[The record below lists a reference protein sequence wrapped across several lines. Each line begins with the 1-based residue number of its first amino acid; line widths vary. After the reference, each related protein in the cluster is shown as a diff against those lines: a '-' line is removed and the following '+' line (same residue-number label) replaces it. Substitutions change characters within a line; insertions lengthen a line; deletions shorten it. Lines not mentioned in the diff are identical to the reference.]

1 MKNSRTF
8 YGLFFLTFF
17 IFNSNSLFSQ
27 EDTETV
33 EEVVV
38 TGSYIKGSAT
48 DGASPVEIISRET
61 IDALSASTVADI
73 TANLAINNGSENQVD
88 PFTVGGGQGSSNVN
102 LRGLGLTS
110 TLVLLD
116 GKRHT
121 TAGIPANDGAVY
133 VNTNI
138 IPVNAI
144 ERVEVLK
151 EGAASVYGSDAVAG
165 VVNYIFRRNFDGL
178 EIDVSTQ
185 ETDLGG
191 STDDKVSLIYGKSSE
206 NGNFVFAVSTLD
218 RSPLYG
224 SAFDPSLV
232 PLGISGFG
240 TSFLA
245 LGSGTVESGDYAG
258 TYSFFE
264 NIPDPN
270 CLANKGIVFPQAS
283 GARCGFFYG
292 DRFNVVNDE
301 DHINTY
307 TSFQTELNNGMNFE
321 IDYLTSS
328 IDVND
333 NFQSPSYPALSFA
346 TPANAVLPGRGGSP
360 FPFAVMFI
368 GRALGSAFDSPPAP
382 RSLESERLSLG
393 LTGTLNNG
401 FDFSIDYTVSSE
413 ENFGAQPDTST
424 KRFGNAINGI
434 GGAPGTWN
442 LFDSTSNSQE
452 LIDYISTAQET
463 TYDVGLSV
471 LDIVFTGEVN
481 DVEIATGLQFRKE
494 EYEVSRNDDSIAT
507 FDAQGNLLA
516 FADLIF
522 LAGGIESSADRS
534 AYAVFV
540 EAAKDVSDKLEL
552 RGALRAENLETDST
566 INPKI
571 SMRFQANDNL
581 VLRGSVSTAFREASL
596 SQLNNS
602 QVSLQGIQDFDEAG
616 NPVGAAS
623 FIRIAQAANPN
634 LIPEE
639 STNYNFGA
647 IWTPNGQLSIKFD
660 YWSVDY
666 EDVITIESA
675 QGKVIADPNGP
686 SMLRLVDGTLIGV
699 TTNYKN
705 AADVNTD
712 GYDIEASYLIDSRL
726 GQIELGMN
734 RAHML
739 SYDIPAT
746 GGGMKSVLGLFNHD
760 NFARSLPETKTVLSA
775 SIINGAHSMAAFYR
789 MISDYETTN
798 TPNATAVSLGLGQK
812 IDEFNVLDLKYS
824 YNYEMED
831 SSLRLS
837 LGVKNALDEEVP
849 MFYDTANFSYDTRQH
864 DPRGR
869 TVYIGLKYSR

>member
-1 MKNSRTF
+1 MKNTNNITK
-8 YGLFFLTFF
+8 LFFSI
-17 IFNSNSLFSQ
+17 IFSFSFMHVNAQ
-27 EDTETV
+27 ESESV

-61 IDALSASTVADI
+61 IDALGASTVADI

-88 PFTVGGGQGSSNVN
+88 SFTVGGGQGSSNVN

-133 VNTNI
+133 VNTNV

-191 STDDKVSLIYGKSSE
+191 STDDKVNLIYGTSIE

-224 SAFDPSLV
+224 SAFNPSLV

-270 CLANKGIVFPQAS
+270 CIANKGILFPQAS
-283 GARCGFFYG
+283 GSRCGFFYG

-307 TSFQTELNNGMNFE
+307 TSFQTELDNGMNFE

-346 TPANAVLPGRGGSP
+346 TPANAVIPGKGGSP
-360 FPFAVMFI
+360 FPFAVMFL
-368 GRALGSAFDSPPAP
+368 GRALGSAFDSPAAP

-393 LTGTLNNG
+393 LTGKLNNG
-401 FDFSIDYTVSSE
+401 FDFSVDYTVSSE
-413 ENFGAQPDTST
+413 ENYGSQPDTST

-463 TYDVGLSV
+463 TYDVELSV
-471 LDIVFTGEVN
+471 LDIVLTGEVN
-481 DVEIATGLQFRKE
+481 DIEIATGFQLRNE
-494 EYEVSRNDDSIAT
+494 EYAVSRNDDSIAS
-507 FDAQGNLLA
+507 FDAQGNLLS

-522 LAGGIESSADRS
+522 LGGGIEASADRS

-540 EAAKDVSDKLEL
+540 EAAKDVSDRLEL
-552 RGALRAENLETDST
+552 RGAIRAENLDTDDT
-566 INPKI
+566 INPKV

-581 VLRGSVSTAFREASL
+581 VLRGSVSTSFREASL

-602 QVSLQGIQDFDEAG
+602 GVSLQGIQDFDEAG
-616 NPVGAAS
+616 SPVGAAS
-623 FIRIAQAANPN
+623 FIRIAQASNPN
-634 LIPEE
+634 LKPEE
-639 STNYNFGA
+639 STNLNFGA
-647 IWTPNGQLSIKFD
+647 IWTPNEQLSFKFD
-660 YWSVDY
+660 YWSIDY

-686 SMLRLVDGTLIGV
+686 SMLRLVDGTLIGI

-705 AADVNTD
+705 AAEVNTD
-712 GYDIEASYLIDSRL
+712 GYDIEASYSIDSRI

-739 SYDIPAT
+739 SYEIPAT

-760 NFARSLPETKTVLSA
+760 NFARSLPETKTILSA
-775 SIINGAHSMAAFYR
+775 SLNNGAHSMAAFYR

-798 TPNATAVSLGLGQK
+798 TPNATAISLGLGQK
-812 IDEFNVLDLKYS
+812 IDEFNVLDLNYS

-837 LGVKNALDEEVP
+837 LGIKNALDEEVP

-869 TVYIGLKYSR
+869 TIFMGLKYSR

>member
-1 MKNSRTF
+1 MHVNA
-8 YGLFFLTFF
+8 
-17 IFNSNSLFSQ
+17 Q
-27 EDTETV
+27 ESESV

-61 IDALSASTVADI
+61 IDALGASTVADI

-88 PFTVGGGQGSSNVN
+88 SFTVGGGQGSSNVN

-133 VNTNI
+133 VNTNV

-191 STDDKVSLIYGKSSE
+191 STDDKVNLIYGTSIE

-224 SAFDPSLV
+224 SAFNPSLV

-270 CLANKGIVFPQAS
+270 CIANKGILFPQAS
-283 GARCGFFYG
+283 GSRCGFFYG

-307 TSFQTELNNGMNFE
+307 TSFQTELDNGMNFE
-321 IDYLTSS
+321 VDYLTSS

-346 TPANAVLPGRGGSP
+346 TPANAVIPGKGGSP
-360 FPFAVMFI
+360 FPFAVMFL
-368 GRALGSAFDSPPAP
+368 GRALGSAFDSPAAP

-393 LTGTLNNG
+393 LTGKLNNG
-401 FDFSIDYTVSSE
+401 FDFSVDYTVSSE
-413 ENFGAQPDTST
+413 ENYGSQPDTST

-463 TYDVGLSV
+463 TYDVELSV
-471 LDIVFTGEVN
+471 LDIVLTGEVH
-481 DVEIATGLQFRKE
+481 DIEIATGFQLRNE
-494 EYEVSRNDDSIAT
+494 EYAVSRNDDSIAS
-507 FDAQGNLLA
+507 FDAQGNLLS

-522 LAGGIESSADRS
+522 LGGGIEASADRS

-540 EAAKDVSDKLEL
+540 EAAKDVSDRLEL
-552 RGALRAENLETDST
+552 RGAIRAENLDTDDT
-566 INPKI
+566 INPKV

-581 VLRGSVSTAFREASL
+581 VLRGSVSTSFREASL

-602 QVSLQGIQDFDEAG
+602 GVSLQGIQDFDEAG
-616 NPVGAAS
+616 SPVGAAS
-623 FIRIAQAANPN
+623 FIRIAQASNPN
-634 LIPEE
+634 LKPEE
-639 STNYNFGA
+639 STNLNFGA
-647 IWTPNGQLSIKFD
+647 IWTPNEQLSFKFD

-686 SMLRLVDGTLIGV
+686 SMLRLVDGTLIGI

-705 AADVNTD
+705 AAEVNTD
-712 GYDIEASYLIDSRL
+712 GYDIEASYSIDSRI

-739 SYDIPAT
+739 SYEIPAT

-760 NFARSLPETKTVLSA
+760 NFARSLPETKTILSA
-775 SIINGAHSMAAFYR
+775 SLSNGAHSMAAFYR

-798 TPNATAVSLGLGQK
+798 TPNATAISLGLGQK
-812 IDEFNVLDLKYS
+812 IDEFNVLDLNYS

-837 LGVKNALDEEVP
+837 LGIKNALDEEVP

-869 TVYIGLKYSR
+869 TIFMGLKYSR

>member
-1 MKNSRTF
+1 MHVNA
-8 YGLFFLTFF
+8 
-17 IFNSNSLFSQ
+17 Q
-27 EDTETV
+27 ESESV

-61 IDALSASTVADI
+61 IDALGASTVADI

-88 PFTVGGGQGSSNVN
+88 SFTVGGGQGSSNVN

-133 VNTNI
+133 VNTNV

-191 STDDKVSLIYGKSSE
+191 STDDKVNLIYGTSIE

-224 SAFDPSLV
+224 SAFNPSLV

-270 CLANKGIVFPQAS
+270 CIANKGILFPQAS
-283 GARCGFFYG
+283 GSRCGFFYG

-307 TSFQTELNNGMNFE
+307 TSFQTELDNGMNFE

-346 TPANAVLPGRGGSP
+346 TPANAVIPGKGGSP
-360 FPFAVMFI
+360 FPFAVMFL
-368 GRALGSAFDSPPAP
+368 GRALGSAFDSPAAP

-393 LTGTLNNG
+393 LTGKLNNG
-401 FDFSIDYTVSSE
+401 FDFSVDYTVSSE
-413 ENFGAQPDTST
+413 ENYGSQPDTST

-463 TYDVGLSV
+463 TYDVELSV
-471 LDIVFTGEVN
+471 LDIVLTGEVN
-481 DVEIATGLQFRKE
+481 DIEIATGFQLRNE
-494 EYEVSRNDDSIAT
+494 EYAVSRNDDSIAS
-507 FDAQGNLLA
+507 FDAQGNLLS

-522 LAGGIESSADRS
+522 LGGGIEASADRS

-540 EAAKDVSDKLEL
+540 EAAKDVSDRLEL
-552 RGALRAENLETDST
+552 RGAIRAENLDTDDT
-566 INPKI
+566 INPKV

-581 VLRGSVSTAFREASL
+581 VLRGSVSTSFREASL

-602 QVSLQGIQDFDEAG
+602 GVSLQGIQDFDEAG
-616 NPVGAAS
+616 SPVGAAS
-623 FIRIAQAANPN
+623 FIRIAQASNPN
-634 LIPEE
+634 LKPEE
-639 STNYNFGA
+639 STNLNFGA
-647 IWTPNGQLSIKFD
+647 IWTPNEQLSFKFD

-686 SMLRLVDGTLIGV
+686 SMLRLVDGTLIGI

-705 AADVNTD
+705 AAEVNTD
-712 GYDIEASYLIDSRL
+712 GYDIEASYSIDSRI

-739 SYDIPAT
+739 SYEIPAT

-760 NFARSLPETKTVLSA
+760 NFARSLPETKTILSA
-775 SIINGAHSMAAFYR
+775 SLSNGAHSMAAFYR

-798 TPNATAVSLGLGQK
+798 TPNATAISLGLGQK
-812 IDEFNVLDLKYS
+812 IDEFNVLDLNYS

-837 LGVKNALDEEVP
+837 LGIKNALDEEVP

-869 TVYIGLKYSR
+869 TIFMGLKYSR

>member
-1 MKNSRTF
+1 MKNTNNITK
-8 YGLFFLTFF
+8 LFFSI
-17 IFNSNSLFSQ
+17 IFSFSFMHVNAQ
-27 EDTETV
+27 ESESV

-61 IDALSASTVADI
+61 IDALGASTVADI

-88 PFTVGGGQGSSNVN
+88 SFTVGGGQGSSNVN

-133 VNTNI
+133 VNTNV

-191 STDDKVSLIYGKSSE
+191 STDDKVNLIYGTSIE

-224 SAFDPSLV
+224 SAFNPSLV

-270 CLANKGIVFPQAS
+270 CIANKGILFPQAS
-283 GARCGFFYG
+283 GSRCGFFYG

-307 TSFQTELNNGMNFE
+307 TSFQTELDNGMNFE

-346 TPANAVLPGRGGSP
+346 TPANAVIPGKGGSP
-360 FPFAVMFI
+360 FPFAVMFL
-368 GRALGSAFDSPPAP
+368 GRALGSAFDSPAAP

-393 LTGTLNNG
+393 LTGKLNNG
-401 FDFSIDYTVSSE
+401 FDFSVDYTVSSE
-413 ENFGAQPDTST
+413 ENYGSQPDTST

-463 TYDVGLSV
+463 TYDVELSV
-471 LDIVFTGEVN
+471 LDIVLTGEVN
-481 DVEIATGLQFRKE
+481 DIEIATGFQLRNE
-494 EYEVSRNDDSIAT
+494 EYAVSRNDDSIAS
-507 FDAQGNLLA
+507 FDAQGNLLS

-522 LAGGIESSADRS
+522 LGGGIEASADRS

-540 EAAKDVSDKLEL
+540 EAAKDVSDRLEL
-552 RGALRAENLETDST
+552 RGAIRAENLDTDDT
-566 INPKI
+566 INPKV

-581 VLRGSVSTAFREASL
+581 VLRGSVSTSFREASL

-602 QVSLQGIQDFDEAG
+602 GVSLQGIQDFDEAG
-616 NPVGAAS
+616 SPVGAAS

-634 LIPEE
+634 LKPEE
-639 STNYNFGA
+639 STNLNFGA
-647 IWTPNGQLSIKFD
+647 IWTPNEQLSFKFD
-660 YWSVDY
+660 YWSIDY

-686 SMLRLVDGTLIGV
+686 SMLRLVDGTLIGI

-705 AADVNTD
+705 AAEVNTD
-712 GYDIEASYLIDSRL
+712 GYDIEASYSIDSRI

-739 SYDIPAT
+739 SYEIPAT

-760 NFARSLPETKTVLSA
+760 NFARSLPETKTILSA
-775 SIINGAHSMAAFYR
+775 SLSNGAHSMAAFYR

-798 TPNATAVSLGLGQK
+798 TPNATAISLGLGQK
-812 IDEFNVLDLKYS
+812 IDEFNVLDLNYS

-837 LGVKNALDEEVP
+837 LGIKNALDEEVP

-869 TVYIGLKYSR
+869 TIFIGLKYSR

>member
-1 MKNSRTF
+1 MHVNA
-8 YGLFFLTFF
+8 
-17 IFNSNSLFSQ
+17 Q
-27 EDTETV
+27 ESESV

-61 IDALSASTVADI
+61 IDALGASTVADI

-88 PFTVGGGQGSSNVN
+88 SFTVGGGQGSSNVN

-133 VNTNI
+133 VNTNV

-191 STDDKVSLIYGKSSE
+191 STDDKVNLIYGTSIE

-224 SAFDPSLV
+224 SAFNPSLV

-270 CLANKGIVFPQAS
+270 CIANKGILFPQAS
-283 GARCGFFYG
+283 GSRCGFFYG

-307 TSFQTELNNGMNFE
+307 TSFQTELDNGMNFE
-321 IDYLTSS
+321 VDYLTSS

-346 TPANAVLPGRGGSP
+346 TPANAVIPGKGGSP
-360 FPFAVMFI
+360 FPFAVMFL
-368 GRALGSAFDSPPAP
+368 GRALGSAFDSPAAP

-393 LTGTLNNG
+393 LTGKLNNG
-401 FDFSIDYTVSSE
+401 FDFSVDYTVSSE
-413 ENFGAQPDTST
+413 ENYGSQPDTST

-463 TYDVGLSV
+463 TYDVELSV
-471 LDIVFTGEVN
+471 LDIVLTGEVN
-481 DVEIATGLQFRKE
+481 DIEIATGFQLRNE
-494 EYEVSRNDDSIAT
+494 EYAVSRNDDSIAS
-507 FDAQGNLLA
+507 FDAQGNLLS

-522 LAGGIESSADRS
+522 LGGGIEASADRS

-540 EAAKDVSDKLEL
+540 EAAKDVSDRLEL
-552 RGALRAENLETDST
+552 RGAIRAENLDTDDT
-566 INPKI
+566 INPKV

-581 VLRGSVSTAFREASL
+581 VLRGSVSTSFREASL

-602 QVSLQGIQDFDEAG
+602 GVSLQGIQDFDEAG
-616 NPVGAAS
+616 SPVGAAS
-623 FIRIAQAANPN
+623 FIRIAQASNPN
-634 LIPEE
+634 LKPEE
-639 STNYNFGA
+639 STNLNFGA
-647 IWTPNGQLSIKFD
+647 IWTPNEQLSFKFD

-686 SMLRLVDGTLIGV
+686 SMLRLVDGTLIGI

-705 AADVNTD
+705 AAEVNTD
-712 GYDIEASYLIDSRL
+712 GYDIEASYSIDSRI

-739 SYDIPAT
+739 SYEIPAT

-760 NFARSLPETKTVLSA
+760 NFARSLPETKTILSA
-775 SIINGAHSMAAFYR
+775 SLSNGAHSMAAFYR

-798 TPNATAVSLGLGQK
+798 TPNATAISLGLGQK

-869 TVYIGLKYSR
+869 TIFIGLKYSR